1 MQARTRRQKEVYD
14 YIKHYVES
22 YGNEPSYQMIARHLR
37 LRSKAGIARHI
48 KALEAQGLISRRR
61 ENGSFWLDLHQTES
75 IGEAICEI
83 EWLDVPKTEN
93 TDEDWKN
100 ESLFMPKFLLGD
112 LETERLRAFRV
123 PNDSMRDE
131 HICEGD
137 VALIDKRAHA
147 RDGDIV
153 VALIGGKKAVLK
165 YYFRVNA
172 NIELRPANDAFQT
185 IKLPAHKISILGTFR
200 GLLRPIV

>member
-14 YIKHYVES
+14 YIKYYVEE

-75 IGEAICEI
+75 ISETVCEI
-83 EWLDVPKTEN
+83 EWLDVPTMEN
-93 TDEDWKN
+93 ADKDWKK
-100 ESLFMPKFLLGD
+100 EMIFMPKFLLGD
-112 LETERLRAFRV
+112 LEANRLRAFRV
-123 PNDSMRDE
+123 PNDSMREE

-137 VALIDKRAHA
+137 IALIEKRAYA

-153 VALIGGKKAVLK
+153 VAVVGGKRAALK
-165 YYFRVNA
+165 YYFRAGA
-172 NIELRPANDAFQT
+172 NTELRPANDAFQT
-185 IKLPAHKISILGTFR
+185 IKLPAHKISLLGTYR
-200 GLLRPIV
+200 GLVRPIV